1 MNTGAPRSGTLH
13 VTKECSQYTGEP
25 GSFCTIASSNFD
37 AIPIGSK
44 VVYAAALTAA
54 GGLDSDIVVNTPTG
68 DAAYGHV
75 VLDGATQSGTV
86 KLAGGTGQLAQ
97 LAADLVV
104 APLTEPTYRWDG
116 PYSY

>member
-1 MNTGAPRSGTLH
+1 M
-13 VTKECSQYTGEP
+13 
-25 GSFCTIASSNFD
+25 
-37 AIPIGSK
+37 IPIGSK

-86 KLAGGTGQLAQ
+86 RRRA
-97 LAADLVV
+97 
-104 APLTEPTYRWDG
+104 EPGSWRGSPPSSWSR
-116 PYSY
+116 P